1 MGFEGRTRS
10 FSILKDGSYFY
21 GRSNREDAIL
31 RPELGAYAIMLPGFF
46 VHRAYLEMLF
56 DPVMVPAHMLDYVNT
71 VMNCDDILF
80 SMMLTRFL
88 RRAELAV
95 TAGLAIEP
103 AQTIRNLHFRGKP
116 NLSRVITSNPNFL
129 FSRREITWT

>member
-1 MGFEGRTRS
+1 MGFEGRTRT
-10 FSILKDGSYFY
+10 FSILKDGTHFY
-21 GRSNREDAIL
+21 GESNREDAIL
-31 RPELGAYAIMLPGFF
+31 RPEQGAYAIMLPGFF

-88 RRAELAV
+88 RRTELDV
-95 TAGLAIEP
+95 TAGLAVEP
-103 AQTIRNLHFRGKP
+103 TQKIRNLHFRSKR
-116 NLSRVITSNPNFL
+116 SV
-129 FSRREITWT
+129 